1 MSDTRPNTSGARESA
16 GGEKRVGLHSLK
28 PAEGS
33 RKPRKRLGR
42 GAGTGHGKT
51 SGRGHK
57 GAGARSG
64 ASAYAAYEGGQMPL
78 QRRLP
83 RLKGEARGRHTV
95 ARPTVYAAVNL
106 RELEGV
112 PGDTIGPDELRA
124 AGLVRKKAELV
135 KILGNGE
142 AGRAMTVRAHAFSK
156 SAREKIEAG
165 GGSVEVLER

>member
-1 MSDTRPNTSGARESA
+1 MRLNELKGAPGSKKAR
-16 GGEKRVGLHSLK
+16 KRVG
-28 PAEGS
+28 
-33 RKPRKRLGR
+33 R
-42 GAGTGHGKT
+42 GTGSGRGKT

-64 ASAYAAYEGGQMPL
+64 AKAHATYEGGQMPL

-112 PGDTIGPDELRA
+112 PGDRIGPDELRT
-124 AGLVRKKAELV
+124 AGLVRKRAQLV
-135 KILGNGE
+135 KILGDGE
-142 AGRAMTVRAHAFSK
+142 IGRAATVRAHAFSG
-156 SAREKIEAG
+156 SAKAKIEAA